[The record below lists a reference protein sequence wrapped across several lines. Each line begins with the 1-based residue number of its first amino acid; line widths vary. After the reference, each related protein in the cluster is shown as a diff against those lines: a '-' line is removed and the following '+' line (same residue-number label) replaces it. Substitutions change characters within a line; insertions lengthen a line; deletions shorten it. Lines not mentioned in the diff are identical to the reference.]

1 MVSVQISFG
10 FEVCFQFENVKNV
23 IGNFD
28 QNFVRETL
36 GFCQFF
42 FCEVDKKKETF
53 PVTGKMHVEVP
64 ADVTP
69 EELKQIESVL
79 KQTIAKSLG
88 CNPEQMKLTIDPET
102 GEATYVVTTND
113 PTLAEH
119 MTKVL
124 KTDDFA
130 QNVNQGIADNSQHL
144 PQKIRD
150 SLAINDVNV
159 TSLFKNNKRKTGRTP
174 TFLSQNF
181 GQNFQ
186 LRF

>member
-1 MVSVQISFG
+1 
-10 FEVCFQFENVKNV
+10 
-23 IGNFD
+23 
-28 QNFVRETL
+28 
-36 GFCQFF
+36 
-42 FCEVDKKKETF
+42 
-53 PVTGKMHVEVP
+53 MHVEVP

-79 KQTIAKSLG
+79 KETIAKSLG

-113 PTLAEH
+113 PTLADH

-159 TSLFKNNKRKTGRTP
+159 TSLFKNKKKEKLAEPQRFSHKILFKFP
-174 TFLSQNF
+174 ITFLTF
-181 GQNFQ
+181 
-186 LRF
+186 

>member
-1 MVSVQISFG
+1 M
-10 FEVCFQFENVKNV
+10 
-23 IGNFD
+23 
-28 QNFVRETL
+28 
-36 GFCQFF
+36 
-42 FCEVDKKKETF
+42 
-53 PVTGKMHVEVP
+53 TGKMHVEVP

-181 GQNFQ
+181 GKNFQ
-186 LRF
+186 LRFSHSETENKLQTQTRFVH

>member
-1 MVSVQISFG
+1 MASRTFQI
-10 FEVCFQFENVKNV
+10 FQFTVAILV
-23 IGNFD
+23 VVVF
-28 QNFVRETL
+28 
-36 GFCQFF
+36 
-42 FCEVDKKKETF
+42 EVDKKKETF